1 MGPTPEA
8 CLELLRTLRSLFQ
21 LKHALVMRIW
31 QDDYGLHPAAGGLLG
46 EIAQRGEVRTSD
58 LALHRAV
65 DPSVISRQ
73 VAQLVR
79 AGLVSRR
86 PAPTDGRVT
95 LLSATA
101 KGAEALR
108 RWQQAQ
114 AEFVQQAMA
123 GWDDSEVMELSKR
136 VEAAATDLWAALR
149 PAEPSGDAPQASDT
163 SASSGVDAALP
174 R

>member
-8 CLELLRTLRSLFQ
+8 CLELLRTFRSLFQ
-21 LKHALVMRIW
+21 LKHALVLRVW
-31 QDDYGLHPAAGGLLG
+31 QDDYGLHPAAGALLA
-46 EIAQRGEVRTSD
+46 EIAQRGEVRTGD

-79 AGLVSRR
+79 AGLVGRR

-95 LLSATA
+95 LLSVTP

-114 AEFVQQAMA
+114 AEFIQQAMA
-123 GWDDSEVMELSKR
+123 EWDDADVRNLAKR
-136 VEAAATDLWAALR
+136 IDAVAEDLRGTLR
-149 PAEPSGDAPQASDT
+149 PAEPVGDAPPVA
-163 SASSGVDAALP
+163 DAALP